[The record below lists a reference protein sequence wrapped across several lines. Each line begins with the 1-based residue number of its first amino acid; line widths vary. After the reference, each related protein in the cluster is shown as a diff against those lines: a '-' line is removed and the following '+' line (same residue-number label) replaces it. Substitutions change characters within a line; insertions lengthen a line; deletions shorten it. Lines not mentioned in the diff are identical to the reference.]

1 MRTCACQCSYA
12 INLLEVNLLHFW
24 LVCGKRFLFG
34 HVAAKVRTQNL
45 RRDGPP
51 LSLFFF
57 LHFTSKCGE
66 FSERKIDDEARP
78 SARHLTKLRA
88 NPRLRGQVALYRSSG
103 GSKGR

>member
-1 MRTCACQCSYA
+1 MPVLNA

-57 LHFTSKCGE
+57 YILPASVENLAKET
-66 FSERKIDDEARP
+66 
-78 SARHLTKLRA
+78 
-88 NPRLRGQVALYRSSG
+88 
-103 GSKGR
+103 